1 MNYTKFELKN
11 GLKVIF
17 HQDKSTPVAALNLIY
32 NVGSKDE
39 NPNKTGYAHLMEHLM
54 FEGSAN
60 ISDFDTTLEKVG
72 GTNNAFTNNDYT
84 NYYLILPKNNIETAL
99 WLESD
104 RMLQPLFDP
113 ERFENQKKVVIEEF
127 KQVLLNEPYGDD
139 MALISDLAY
148 IKHPYRWTTIGKD
161 ISHIQK
167 ATLDDIKNFH
177 SQHYAPNNAI
187 LSVGGD
193 FDLDYIKKLIEKWF
207 EDIPAK
213 NIKKRNI
220 PSEPEQTERREKT
233 VYRNVPFDTIY
244 MAFHMGG
251 RTSED
256 YYLLDIVTD
265 ILDRGKSSRLYQNL
279 VKKEHI
285 FDDIDAYITSNI
297 DNGLVVIS
305 GRPAENVSMKNAENA
320 IWKQF
325 DNLKTEFV
333 EQKELTKTLSS
344 LEFGVEYLKTNIMTK
359 TRLLGYYELLGNI
372 DLINTE
378 KDKYEN
384 VNEKQIKLAAQRI
397 FQAQKVSVLYYLK
410 AQKK

>member
-1 MNYTKFELKN
+1 
-11 GLKVIF
+11 
-17 HQDKSTPVAALNLIY
+17 
-32 NVGSKDE
+32 
-39 NPNKTGYAHLMEHLM
+39 
-54 FEGSAN
+54 
-60 ISDFDTTLEKVG
+60 
-72 GTNNAFTNNDYT
+72 
-84 NYYLILPKNNIETAL
+84 
-99 WLESD
+99 
-104 RMLQPLFDP
+104 
-113 ERFENQKKVVIEEF
+113 
-127 KQVLLNEPYGDD
+127 
-139 MALISDLAY
+139 
-148 IKHPYRWTTIGKD
+148 
-161 ISHIQK
+161 
-167 ATLDDIKNFH
+167 
-177 SQHYAPNNAI
+177 
-187 LSVGGD
+187 
-193 FDLDYIKKLIEKWF
+193 
-207 EDIPAK
+207 
-213 NIKKRNI
+213 
-220 PSEPEQTERREKT
+220 
-233 VYRNVPFDTIY
+233 
-244 MAFHMGG
+244 
-251 RTSED
+251 
-256 YYLLDIVTD
+256 
-265 ILDRGKSSRLYQNL
+265 